1 MAADSDFAETVGD
14 LEELEGRALRLVEL
28 RRAALDRMKQTRRKM
43 RELGQKINEQ
53 EAVLCGDATHDC
65 RDQNICQNIVD
76 GQPRS
81 ACVEVLGAHTQA
93 WLSEVPRVG
102 AARIGSTRVMGVAQ
116 AVACHVCVE
125 PIARGQQQ
133 LLHALPWP
141 RLTTASMQQVERP
154 DSHQPGF
161 HALTS
166 RSAALAC
173 TSASRRAEIMSFELG
188 APSHVLAKLALK

>member
-116 AVACHVCVE
+116 RCSLPRLRGTYCSRAATASACVAVATVD
-125 PIARGQQQ
+125 
-133 LLHALPWP
+133 
-141 RLTTASMQQVERP
+141 
-154 DSHQPGF
+154 DSVDAAGG
-161 HALTS
+161 TS
-166 RSAALAC
+166 
-173 TSASRRAEIMSFELG
+173 
-188 APSHVLAKLALK
+188 